1 MFGKPSK
8 LVSAFLEIPQ
18 LDGLP
23 CLKAVTHSIYVFAFD
38 RSCEPRRYLLLS
50 TFRRSSLK
58 STWSLQLIK
67 WMSSECVWVC
77 VNKCEYLYIQY
88 ETLAPPHG
96 RSINQVYTYT
106 CTYAYECVCV
116 CVWNRAHQLQLIW
129 IYLNTLDSRCRKKY
143 SSCFPISISI
153 HQSIKC
159 T

>member
-38 RSCEPRRYLLLS
+38 RSCELRRYLLLS

-96 RSINQVYTYT
+96 RSINQVYL
-106 CTYAYECVCV
+106 CIWVCVCV
-116 CVWNRAHQLQLIW
+116 CVKSRPSIT
-129 IYLNTLDSRCRKKY
+129 IDLNLFKYTWFALPKKIFKLFSDIDIDTSKY
-143 SSCFPISISI
+143 QM
-153 HQSIKC
+153 HLRR
-159 T
+159 